1 VYDFQKGGRM
11 AKAEKVAGEI
21 VAEACNTFLTTGFH
35 LEDLNKLKT
44 LVFDAVRNYKASGE
58 RNWPGLYMCSHCN
71 QQHSVSPESIR
82 QALFKGPGAPLDFSA
97 AYDEFAAIL
106 SGMPAADAGYGD
118 LNGFNGN
125 SDAEISHII
134 DPSLKPEEVTSETE
148 SKDNDGS
155 SSSEST
161 TPPVG

>member
-1 VYDFQKGGRM
+1 M
-11 AKAEKVAGEI
+11 AKAEKVAEEVVEGAT
-21 VAEACNTFLTTGFH
+21 VAACNTFLTTGFH
-35 LEDLNKLKT
+35 LEDLNKLKN
-44 LVFDAVRNYKASGE
+44 LVFEAVKNYRASGI
-58 RNWPGLYMCSHCN
+58 RSWPGWFTCSHCS
-71 QQHSVSPESIR
+71 QPHSIAPETIR

-148 SKDNDGS
+148 TENNDGS
-155 SSSEST
+155 SSSESA